1 LTGPRLCGHNLP
13 HDQDTE
19 VGLARRPQRP
29 LWPRGAARE
38 ARKSSP
44 EFAKILDSRA
54 LVLLRMGNFDKSIAD
69 YNASLKINPKNPW
82 SLYGRGIDEL
92 RENKASAGQ
101 SDIARAEALSP
112 GVAEEF
118 TRRGLMP

>member
-54 LVLLRMGNFDKSIAD
+54 LVLLRLGNFDKSIAD
-69 YNASLKINPKNPW
+69 YSASLKINPKNAW
-82 SLYGRGIDEL
+82 GWYGRGIDEL
-92 RENKASAGQ
+92 RTHKAAEGQ
-101 SDIARAEALSP
+101 ADIARAEELWP
-112 GVAEEF
+112 QVANEF
-118 TRRGLMP
+118 NRRGITP